1 MNKVSGNYSISLDI
15 GTNSVGWSVTDR
27 NYRILKYHGKNMWGV
42 RLFEE
47 GQPAADRR
55 MNRSSRRRLKR
66 RKQRIAFLREL
77 IGDMVLAEDPE
88 FFVRLDHAF
97 LTNEDRGYRYNLF
110 NDKDFKDT
118 EYYQNYKTI
127 YHLRKELCENDAKA
141 DPRLIYLALHHIIK
155 YRGNFLYEG
164 QEFEVTSNHQ
174 VFEDLKEALEAL
186 KEMHAWDIDL
196 SEDLLN
202 DMKETLCDCTMKK
215 AEKKDAII
223 ELFVERDKDVKRMIT
238 EIVSLLLGNTGNL
251 TKLFPK
257 SGIQKDE
264 KDYKTSFDSK
274 NYDSEASVIESY
286 LQDDFIIVEQLHS
299 VYSFCLL
306 QDILKGKKF
315 ISDAMVQKYEDHHND
330 LKELKDF
337 IREHYDADV
346 YDRLFRRK
354 DIKGNYYSYMHN
366 IHDSQKNKTA
376 KDEFYAYIKKI
387 LSDKKEL
394 EEHPVVKKIKEK
406 IEEDTYFP
414 RQNSKDNGEIPYQIH
429 QQELEK
435 IIENQ
440 KKYYPQL
447 RENEYKILALFRFRI
462 PYYVGPLNDHSHDE
476 FHWISRK
483 GIHKPIRPW
492 NFEEEVNLEESAE
505 KFIKRMTN
513 TCTYL
518 IGEPVVP
525 KCSLL
530 YSRYEVLNELN
541 KIKIETR
548 IAEKPQCLTP
558 EVKDRILNELFLK
571 QKKVTSKHF
580 QAYLEKKQYYG
591 NGDIIRITGFQKEEE
606 FASSLAPWI
615 DFMGIYG
622 DGFENSF
629 EEIETL
635 IEWLTVY
642 EDKKIL
648 EKRIKQEF
656 PHLENKIS
664 AIRKL
669 KYKGWGRLS
678 RKLLCDLKGRRDGEK
693 VSIMDCLEN
702 TSMNFMQIITDKKLG
717 FYKLI
722 EEENDLD
729 IPNGI
734 TYQMVNDLQGSPAL
748 RKAVWQTVNIV
759 EELVHVMKREPENI
773 FIEFARE
780 DKEKKPTDSRVK
792 KLKNMYKKIEEDG
805 LIEYIKGT
813 YPALR
818 KEDERK
824 GNLEE
829 RLHLYYLQ
837 EGKCMYT
844 REPLDISSLHM
855 YEVDHI
861 LPQSY
866 IKDDSIDNKA
876 LVLKKENQHK
886 GDQLLLSGDIIR
898 KQKGWWEH
906 LHKYDLI
913 SDKKLK
919 NLTRMY
925 MNEKEE
931 LSFINRQLVETRQI
945 TKHVTNLFKN
955 HYTNSQI
962 VSIKAS
968 LSSIFREKHEL
979 YKIREINDYHHAQD
993 AYLASVIGT
1002 FVLRKYPTLQKE
1014 FIFTE
1019 YSQLEK
1025 IKRKVN
1031 STKERYGFIINQMGD
1046 KQIFQHETGELVWD
1060 GEETLKRVKKAFSY
1074 KDCFITKKTE
1084 EKRGQFF
1091 DLTISSMEELKST
1104 LEKNP
1109 HKVIPVNKHRSDV
1122 RKYGGFTGLEYAY
1135 GIAIEYT
1142 IKDKIKRTILN
1153 VPIHL
1158 VGHEEKLMQY
1168 LKKEAKADDIKIIK
1182 DKILFHQLFE
1192 TDGGLYTMASATEW
1206 HNARQLLLSKASQ
1219 EIVYRLLNGRN
1230 VSNDEARMF
1239 YDEYLQKLHDFYPLM
1254 KGVYK
1259 KLEEN
1264 KENFIISDKK
1274 AAIVKELLKITK
1286 ANASTANLND
1296 AEFKISSSVGRMYN
1310 KKMDLN
1316 KIEFIT
1322 QSVTGLFT
1330 KRYRL

>member
-15 GTNSVGWSVTDR
+15 GTNSVGWAVTDR

-47 GQPAADRR
+47 GHTAADRR
-55 MNRSSRRRLKR
+55 MNRSSRRRIKR

-97 LTNEDRGYRYNLF
+97 LTNEDRGYQYNLF
-110 NDKDFKDT
+110 NDADFKDT

-127 YHLRKELCENDAKA
+127 YHLRKELCENEAKA

-202 DMKETLCDCTMKK
+202 KMKEKLCDCTMKK
-215 AEKKDAII
+215 SDKKDKII
-223 ELFVERDKDVKRMIT
+223 GFFVERDKDVKGMIT
-238 EIVSLLLGNTGNL
+238 EIVNLLLGNTGNL

-274 NYDSEASVIESY
+274 NYDSERSVIEAC
-286 LQDDFIIVEQLHS
+286 LQDDFIVVEQLHS

-306 QDILKGKKF
+306 QDILKGEKF
-315 ISDAMVQKYEDHHND
+315 ISDAMIRKYEDHRKD
-330 LKELKDF
+330 LKELRDF
-337 IREHYDADV
+337 IREHYSADV
-346 YDRLFRRK
+346 YNRIFRRK

-366 IHDSQKNKTA
+366 IFDSQKNKTA
-376 KDEFYAYIKKI
+376 KDEFYVFIKKI

-394 EEHPVVKKIKEK
+394 EEHPVSKKIKEK
-406 IEEDTYFP
+406 IEEGTYFP
-414 RQNSKDNGEIPYQIH
+414 RQNSKDNGEIPCQIH
-429 QQELEK
+429 EQELIK

-447 RENEYKILALFRFRI
+447 RENEDKILALFRFRI
-462 PYYVGPLNDHSHDE
+462 PYYVGPLNEKSK
-476 FHWISRK
+476 FSWISRK
-483 GIHKPIRPW
+483 EIKESIRPW
-492 NFEEEVNLEESAE
+492 TFEEEVDLEESAE
-505 KFIKRMTN
+505 RFIKRMTN

-548 IAEKPQCLTP
+548 IAEKPQRLTP

-571 QKKVTSKHF
+571 QKKVTGKHF

-591 NGDIIRITGFQKEEE
+591 NGDIIRITGFQKEDE

-615 DFMGIYG
+615 DFMNIYG
-622 DGFENSF
+622 EGFKNSF

-642 EDKKIL
+642 EDKVIL
-648 EKRIKQEF
+648 KKRIKREF
-656 PHLENKIS
+656 PHLEGKIA
-664 AIRKL
+664 AICKL

-678 RKLLCDLKGRRDGEK
+678 KKLLCDLKGKKDGEK

-734 TYQMVNDLQGSPAL
+734 TYKMVNDLQGSPAL
-748 RKAVWQTVNIV
+748 RKAVWQTVKIV
-759 EELVHVMKREPENI
+759 EELVHVMKKEPENI

-780 DKEKKPTDSRVK
+780 DKEKKRTDSRIK
-792 KLKNMYKKIEEDG
+792 KLKNIYKVIEKDG
-805 LIEYIKGT
+805 LIEYIKET
-813 YPALR
+813 YPKLR

-829 RLHLYYLQ
+829 RLYLYYLQ

-844 REPLDISSLHM
+844 QEPLDINSLHM

-898 KQKGWWEH
+898 KQIGWWEH
-906 LHKYDLI
+906 LHKYKLI
-913 SDKKLK
+913 SDKKFK
-919 NLTRMY
+919 NLTRTY
-925 MNEKEE
+925 ISEKEE

-945 TKHVTNLFKN
+945 TKHIANLFKN
-955 HYTNSQI
+955 YYTNSQV

-968 LSSIFREKHEL
+968 LSGIFREKYKL

-1019 YSQLEK
+1019 YSQLERK
-1025 IKRKVN
+1025 KQKVN

-1046 KQIFQHETGELVWD
+1046 KQIFQHETGELIWN
-1060 GEETLKRVKKAFSY
+1060 GKETLKSVKKAFSY
-1074 KDCFITKKTE
+1074 KDCLITKKPE

-1091 DLTISSMEELKST
+1091 DLTINSMEKLKPT

-1109 HKVIPVNKHRSDV
+1109 HKIIPVNKHRSDV
-1122 RKYGGFTGLEYAY
+1122 TKYGGFTGLEYAY
-1135 GIAIEYT
+1135 GIAVEYK

-1153 VPIHL
+1153 APIHL
-1158 VGHEEKLMQY
+1158 VDHEEKLMQY

-1192 TDGGLYTMASATEW
+1192 TDGGLYTMGSATEW
-1206 HNARQLLLSKASQ
+1206 HNARQLLLSAASQ
-1219 EIVYRLLNGRN
+1219 EVVYRLLHDEDI
-1230 VSNDEARMF
+1230 SNDEARMF

-1254 KGVYK
+1254 NGVYK

-1264 KENFIISDKK
+1264 KKSFIMSNKK
-1274 AAIVKELLKITK
+1274 ADIVKELLKITK
-1286 ANASTANLND
+1286 ANASYANLND
-1296 AEFKISSSVGRMYN
+1296 AEFKISSSAGRMN
-1310 KKMDLN
+1310 GKRMDLN

>member
-15 GTNSVGWSVTDR
+15 GTNSVGWAVTDR

-47 GQPAADRR
+47 GQTAADRR
-55 MNRSSRRRLKR
+55 MNRGSRRRIKR
-66 RKQRIAFLREL
+66 RKQRIALLREL
-77 IGDMVLAEDPE
+77 IGDMVLAEDPQ

-97 LTNEDRGYRYNLF
+97 LTNEDRGYQYNLF

-127 YHLRKELCENDAKA
+127 YHLRKELCESEAKA

-186 KEMHAWDIDL
+186 KEIHAWDIDL

-202 DMKETLCDCTMKK
+202 KMKEKLCDCTMKK
-215 AEKKDAII
+215 SDKKDKII
-223 ELFVERDKDVKRMIT
+223 GFFVERDKDVKGMIT

-274 NYDSEASVIESY
+274 NYDSERSVIEAY
-286 LQDDFIIVEQLHS
+286 LQDDFVVVEQLHN

-306 QDILKGKKF
+306 QDILKGEKF
-315 ISDAMVQKYEDHHND
+315 ISDAMIRKYDDHHND
-330 LKELKDF
+330 LKELQDF
-337 IREHYDADV
+337 IREHYSADV
-346 YDRLFRRK
+346 YNRIFRRK

-366 IHDSQKNKTA
+366 IYDSKKQKTA
-376 KDEFYAYIKKI
+376 KDEFYAFIKKI

-394 EEHPVVKKIKEK
+394 EEHPVSKKIKEK
-406 IEEDTYFP
+406 IEEGTYFP
-414 RQNSKDNGEIPYQIH
+414 RQNSKDNGEIPCQIH
-429 QQELEK
+429 EQELIK

-447 RENEYKILALFRFRI
+447 RENEDKILALFRFRI
-462 PYYVGPLNDHSHDE
+462 PYYVGPLNEKSK
-476 FHWISRK
+476 FSWISRK
-483 GIHKPIRPW
+483 GIKESIRPW
-492 NFEEEVNLEESAE
+492 TFEEEVDLEESAE
-505 KFIKRMTN
+505 RFIKRMTN

-548 IAEKPQCLTP
+548 IAEKPQRLTP

-571 QKKVTSKHF
+571 QKKVTGKHF

-591 NGDIIRITGFQKEEE
+591 NGDIIRITGFQKEDE

-615 DFMGIYG
+615 DFMNIYG
-622 DGFENSF
+622 EGFKNSF

-642 EDKKIL
+642 EDKVIL
-648 EKRIKQEF
+648 KKRIKREF
-656 PHLENKIS
+656 PHLEGKIS
-664 AIRKL
+664 AICKL

-678 RKLLCDLKGRRDGEK
+678 KKLLCDLKGKKDGEK

-734 TYQMVNDLQGSPAL
+734 TYKMVNDLQGSPAL
-748 RKAVWQTVNIV
+748 RKAVWQTVKIV
-759 EELVHVMKREPENI
+759 EELVHVMKKEPENI

-780 DKEKKPTDSRVK
+780 DKEKKRTDSRVK
-792 KLKNMYKKIEEDG
+792 KLKNIYKVIEKDG
-805 LIEYIKGT
+805 LIEYIKKA
-813 YPALR
+813 YPDLR

-829 RLHLYYLQ
+829 RLYLYYLQ

-844 REPLDISSLHM
+844 QEPLDINSLHM

-898 KQKGWWEH
+898 KQIGWWEH
-906 LHKYDLI
+906 LHKYKLI
-913 SDKKLK
+913 SDKKFK
-919 NLTRMY
+919 NLTRTY
-925 MNEKEE
+925 ISEKEE
-931 LSFINRQLVETRQI
+931 LSFINRQLVETRQV
-945 TKHVTNLFKN
+945 TKHVANLFKN
-955 HYTNSQI
+955 YYINSQI

-968 LSSIFREKHEL
+968 LSSIFREKYKL

-1019 YSQLEK
+1019 YSQLE
-1025 IKRKVN
+1025 RKKQKAN
-1031 STKERYGFIINQMGD
+1031 STKERYGFIINQIGD
-1046 KQIFQHETGELVWD
+1046 KQIFQHETGELIWD
-1060 GEETLKRVKKAFSY
+1060 GEETLKNVKKAFSY
-1074 KDCFITKKTE
+1074 KDCLITKKPE
-1084 EKRGQFF
+1084 EKRGKLFK
-1091 DLTISSMEELKST
+1091 LTISSTEELKST

-1109 HKVIPVNKHRSDV
+1109 HKVIPVNKHRSNV
-1122 RKYGGFTGLEYAY
+1122 TKYGGFTGLEYAY
-1135 GIAIEYT
+1135 GIAVEYK
-1142 IKDKIKRTILN
+1142 IKNKIKRTILN
-1153 VPIHL
+1153 APIHL
-1158 VGHEEKLMQY
+1158 VDHEEKLIQY
-1168 LKKEAKADDIKIIK
+1168 LKEEAKADDIKIIK

-1192 TDGGLYTMASATEW
+1192 TDGGLYTMGSATEW
-1206 HNARQLLLSKASQ
+1206 HNARQLLLSAASQ
-1219 EIVYRLLNGRN
+1219 EVVYRLLNDER
-1230 VSNDEARMF
+1230 VSDDKLEMF

-1254 KGVYK
+1254 NGVYK

-1264 KENFIISDKK
+1264 KKSFIMSNKK
-1274 AAIVKELLKITK
+1274 ADIVKELLKITK
-1286 ANASTANLND
+1286 ASASVANLND
-1296 AEFKISSSVGRMYN
+1296 AEFKISPSAGRMYN
-1310 KKMDLN
+1310 KKIDLN